1 MSLLRKFKIMHMRIN
16 GFYGGKARWWL
27 NAKQYDEKYN
37 QNYTERE
44 KKWAYKHGFLPSVVE
59 RYGINDDNYEDFISL
74 YDYCHIFPV
83 NDIFRK
89 WINDRVTTR
98 DVLKPFAEY
107 LPRQYFQLY
116 KRDSDVQI
124 IKLLDCPDEYEDT
137 YEGILQ
143 LIQDKG
149 KLSIAK
155 TLGTNFITLAYENGQ
170 YAIDDEIVSDEE
182 LINKII
188 DSLGIL
194 VIMEYV
200 ECRSSYQNN

>member
-1 MSLLRKFKIMHMRIN
+1 MQNNMTRNITKIIRK
-16 GFYGGKARWWL
+16 
-27 NAKQYDEKYN
+27 
-37 QNYTERE
+37 E

-155 TLGTNFITLAYENGQ
+155 TLGTNFITRL
-170 YAIDDEIVSDEE
+170 
-182 LINKII
+182 
-188 DSLGIL
+188 
-194 VIMEYV
+194 
-200 ECRSSYQNN
+200 

>member
-1 MSLLRKFKIMHMRIN
+1 MGIQTR
-16 GFYGGKARWWL
+16 
-27 NAKQYDEKYN
+27 
-37 QNYTERE
+37 
-44 KKWAYKHGFLPSVVE
+44 FLPSVVE

-155 TLGTNFITLAYENGQ
+155 TLGTNFITRL
-170 YAIDDEIVSDEE
+170 
-182 LINKII
+182 
-188 DSLGIL
+188 
-194 VIMEYV
+194 
-200 ECRSSYQNN
+200 

>member
-1 MSLLRKFKIMHMRIN
+1 MQNNMTRNITKIIRK
-16 GFYGGKARWWL
+16 
-27 NAKQYDEKYN
+27 EK
-37 QNYTERE
+37 

-155 TLGTNFITLAYENGQ
+155 PSVRISSLSLMRM
-170 YAIDDEIVSDEE
+170 VSTP
-182 LINKII
+182 
-188 DSLGIL
+188 
-194 VIMEYV
+194 
-200 ECRSSYQNN
+200 